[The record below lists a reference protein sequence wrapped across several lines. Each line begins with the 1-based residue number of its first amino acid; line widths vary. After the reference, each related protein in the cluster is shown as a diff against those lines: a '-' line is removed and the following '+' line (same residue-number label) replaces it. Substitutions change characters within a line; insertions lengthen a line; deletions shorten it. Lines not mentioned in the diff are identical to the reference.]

1 VIFTLRNISGA
12 VYSHSKS
19 RWFDMDTFNQW
30 FVLLLHF
37 QTKRW
42 WLETIFDVT
51 IRM

>member
-37 QTKRW
+37 KQKGDDWRQYLMLQ
-42 WLETIFDVT
+42 LE
-51 IRM
+51 